1 MRINHKILIEL
12 WIYWWLETPSTRD
25 WVRVV
30 GYSLIQTVLRLH
42 GPGVPLINILK
53 KVSRHVI
60 SFQGIANTKKVTRTF
75 LHSWV
80 FRKFVKILMQFFFLW
95 YDMIIFFLLCLLM
108 ICFKQK
114 VIFTDISNYEKR
126 DLVLDIGASWNL

>member
-1 MRINHKILIEL
+1 METVKMRINHKILIEL

-95 YDMIIFFLLCLLM
+95 YDMIIFFFCVYWWSVSSKKLSSRISLTM
-108 ICFKQK
+108 KN
-114 VIFTDISNYEKR
+114 VIWF
-126 DLVLDIGASWNL
+126 